1 MKPPAWT
8 LALPLAAFAGDALA
22 WGLQTHL
29 FFAQHV
35 LLLAPLADP
44 EFRLAALRFPRLV
57 LAGACLPDLSLAGR
71 ALGTTAFSRN
81 HLWSTAR
88 RYCAAA
94 CDEERAVA
102 VGYASHLLADVVAH
116 NRFVPEHEAR
126 IADVSHATHALCEWA
141 MDEHLR
147 SAVFATPADL
157 LDAERQSLGGIVA
170 RRSACTEDTAS
181 RAILFLARAEALLRR
196 SRLPR
201 LCRAVMRGLDHLLSP
216 RLDAYARE
224 TALGLAPIGALL
236 EGAAPEA
243 EPEPLRRAANAA
255 HARSVALA
263 LPPALS

>member
-1 MKPPAWT
+1 MTRPAWI
-8 LALPLAAFAGDALA
+8 LALPLLAFAGDALA

-44 EFRLAALRFPRLV
+44 EFRRAALRFPRLV

-71 ALGTTAFSRN
+71 ALGSAVFSRN

-88 RYCAAA
+88 RYCAAT

-147 SAVFATPADL
+147 VAVFATPADV
-157 LDAERQSLGGIVA
+157 LDAERHLLAGIVA
-170 RRSACTEDTAS
+170 RKSACAEDTAC
-181 RAILFLARAEALLRR
+181 RAILFLARAEALLRK

-201 LCRAVMRGLDHLLSP
+201 LCRIVMRRLDHLLSP

-224 TALGLAPIGALL
+224 TALGLAAIGTLL
-236 EGAAPEA
+236 EGVAPEA
-243 EPEPLRRAANAA
+243 EPEPLLRAPRG
-255 HARSVALA
+255 ARSVALA
-263 LPPALS
+263 LPPGLS

>member
-1 MKPPAWT
+1 VKTPAWT
-8 LALPLAAFAGDALA
+8 LALPLLAFAGDALA

-35 LLLAPLADP
+35 LLLVPLADP
-44 EFRLAALRFPRLV
+44 DFRRAALRFPRLV

-71 ALGTTAFSRN
+71 ALGTAAFSRN
-81 HLWSTAR
+81 HLWSNAR

-126 IADVSHATHALCEWA
+126 IADVSYATHALCEWA

-147 SAVFATPADL
+147 SAVFAAPADL
-157 LDAERQSLGGIVA
+157 LDAERHLLAAIVA
-170 RRSACTEDTAS
+170 RRSACTDATAL
-181 RAILFLARAEALLRR
+181 RAILFLAHAEAMLRK

-201 LCRAVMRGLDHLLSP
+201 LCRAVMRRLDHLLSP

-224 TALGLAPIGALL
+224 TARALAPICTLL
-236 EGAAPEA
+236 EGVAPDA
-243 EPEPLRRAANAA
+243 DPEPMLPATRFGRR
-255 HARSVALA
+255 RSVALA